1 MVMALKRFELRD
13 CMDQGLIRRIP
24 PSEEKAT
31 GSISAADR
39 WLDEAEKGI
48 YSEAY
53 GSSVIASYMAM
64 FHSSRAILLRDG
76 YREKSHY
83 CIARYL
89 EEKYAKKGLIEK
101 KWIDLLD
108 HSRELRH
115 ESQYDVSFFA
125 TREDA
130 ESAAQSA
137 KIFVE
142 RIKALIKVT

>member
-1 MVMALKRFELRD
+1 MALKRFELRD
-13 CMDQGLIRRIP
+13 CIDQGLIRPVP
-24 PSEEKAT
+24 PSAEKAA
-31 GSISAADR
+31 GSIKAADR
-39 WLDEAEKGI
+39 WLEEAEKGMR
-48 YSEAY
+48 SEAY

-89 EEKYAKKGLIEK
+89 EEKYAKKGLMEK
-101 KWIDLLD
+101 KWIELLD

-125 TREDA
+125 TKEDA
-130 ESAAQSA
+130 ESALQTA
-137 KIFVE
+137 KAFVE
-142 RIKALIKVT
+142 RMKALIEIA